1 MSVIYLT
8 YEQWNRLGYQVKKG
22 EKATR
27 FGGLTVEPSL
37 KFSEH
42 QVKPKQK
49 QYYDHDD
56 DDDMMY
62 ASESDIY

>member
-1 MSVIYLT
+1 MNVIYLT

-42 QVKPKQK
+42 QVKFKQHHN
-49 QYYDHDD
+49 DT
-56 DDDMMY
+56 MY
-62 ASESDIY
+62 TSEPDIY

>member
-1 MSVIYLT
+1 MGTIYLT

-42 QVKPKQK
+42 QVKPKQH
-49 QYYDHDD
+49 YNDST
-56 DDDMMY
+56 MY

>member
-1 MSVIYLT
+1 MGTIYLT
-8 YEQWNRLGYQVKKG
+8 YEQWSRLGYQVKKG

-42 QVKPKQK
+42 QVKPKQHSLK
-49 QYYDHDD
+49 D
-56 DDDMMY
+56 
-62 ASESDIY
+62 